1 MRPFSLILMTLLL
14 SVGTTS
20 IVDAQEYGIDTSH
33 SGVVW
38 FAQHLGLGYTVG
50 RFNNFE
56 GSISYDASKPEA
68 TSVTLEIDVA
78 SIDSSNKKRDDHLRN
93 ADFFDAGTYPKITFK
108 SSTVTAV
115 TGKAD
120 TLSVTGDLTMHGTTK
135 SITFEVKKTGAGEH
149 FMAKKP
155 AIGFWAEF
163 TVKRSDFG
171 VGIAKYAQAIGDD
184 VKLII
189 SLEAIGK

>member
-1 MRPFSLILMTLLL
+1 MRPYKLMLMALLL
-14 SVGTTS
+14 SVGTIS
-20 IVDAQEYGIDTSH
+20 LADAQEYGIDAGH
-33 SGVVW
+33 SGVIW
-38 FAQHLGLGYTVG
+38 GAKHLGLGYTMG
-50 RFNNFE
+50 RFNKFGGN
-56 GSISYDASKPEA
+56 ISYDASNPEA
-68 TSVTLEIDVA
+68 TSVMLDIDVA
-78 SIDSSNKKRDDHLRN
+78 SIDSNDKKRDDHLRN

-108 SSTVTAV
+108 STKVTAV

-120 TLSVTGDLTMHGTTK
+120 TLSVTGDLSMHGTTK
-135 SITFEVKKTGAGEH
+135 SITFEVKKTGEGEH

-155 AIGFWAEF
+155 AVGFWAEF